1 MEVDPFGWILK
12 EVERTAVSVDD
23 RQGDRFFF
31 ALGQN
36 YPNPF
41 NDRTVIPFN
50 LNERGRIRLEIINLL
65 GERIATIVPDHEFG
79 PGPHLLQFSPD
90 EAAGRG
96 VGSGVPSTG

>member
-1 MEVDPFGWILK
+1 
-12 EVERTAVSVDD
+12 
-23 RQGDRFFF
+23 
-31 ALGQN
+31 
-36 YPNPF
+36 
-41 NDRTVIPFN
+41 
-50 LNERGRIRLEIINLL
+50 L